1 MPEPL
6 TNVEIEDVL
15 SSIRRL
21 VTEDVPPRTAHP
33 APLGKLLLTPAQR
46 VSTPKPSHDDAAT
59 DMRMRHEFPATQET
73 DDVTIPPPFQV
84 TQHRMPTPELYDRL
98 APIDEEVLHELVRE
112 LLTEEL
118 QGPFGERITRNIR
131 KLVRAEIGKALAAR
145 DLD

>member
-6 TNVEIEDVL
+6 TNLEIEDVL

-21 VTEDVPPRTAHP
+21 VTEDVGPRP
-33 APLGKLLLTPAQR
+33 APSPMGKLLLTPAHR
-46 VSTPKPSHDDAAT
+46 VQAPRIPHDDAPP
-59 DMRMRHEFPATQET
+59 DMQHEFPATRET
-73 DDVTIPPPFQV
+73 DGVLPPPFQL
-84 TQHRMPTPELYDRL
+84 TQHRNSTPELYDRL

>member
-21 VTEDVPPRTAHP
+21 VTEDVRPRANP
-33 APLGKLLLTPAQR
+33 APMGKLLLTQSQR
-46 VSTPKPSHDDAAT
+46 VAPPETVTRDDAPAH
-59 DMRMRHEFPATQET
+59 MHHEFSATQET
-73 DDVTIPPPFQV
+73 DGVLPPPFQIA
-84 TQHRMPTPELYDRL
+84 QHRLPTPELYDRL

-145 DLD
+145 DLE